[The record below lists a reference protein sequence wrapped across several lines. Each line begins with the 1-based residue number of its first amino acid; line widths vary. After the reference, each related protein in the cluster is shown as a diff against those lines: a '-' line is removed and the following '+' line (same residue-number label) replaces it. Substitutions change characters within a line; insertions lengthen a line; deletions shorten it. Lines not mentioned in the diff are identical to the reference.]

1 MKSWPEEDLVLY
13 LYGEHPRAGEIERA
27 LAEDPAL
34 ARRLERLRRDLA
46 PFDAQPLP
54 ELPADYE
61 ERVWSRLRPRL
72 AEPAPRRL
80 AARLLGAAPWRLAAL
95 AATLVAALAGA
106 WFAGRSAARHD
117 IAAELAGALPSA
129 LSPEA
134 RERLLLASVSGH
146 LESSALLLTDL
157 ANAPAG
163 GTLGDEPAWAKSL
176 LDSNRLYRQAA
187 ERAGQRRIVALLD
200 ELEPLLLELAHAP
213 ARGEVRDL
221 QHQIEERD
229 LLFKVRVL
237 GTRLAAGG
245 NARTPPARSL

>member
-13 LYGEHPRAGEIERA
+13 LYGEHPRAGEIERS

-46 PFDAQPLP
+46 PFDALALP

-61 ERVWSRLRPRL
+61 ERVWRQLRPRL
-72 AEPAPRRL
+72 AEPALPRL
-80 AARLLGAAPWRLAAL
+80 AGRWVGGGSWRLAAL

-106 WFAGRSAARHD
+106 YLAGRSAERHD
-117 IAAELAGALPSA
+117 LAPELAGALPSA
-129 LSPEA
+129 LTPAA
-134 RERLLLASVSGH
+134 RERLLLASVTGH
-146 LESSALLLTDL
+146 LESSAMLLTDL

-163 GTLGDEPAWAKSL
+163 GTLGDEPAWAESL
-176 LDSNRLYRQAA
+176 LTSNRLYRQAA
-187 ERAGQRRIVALLD
+187 ERSGQRRIVALLD

-221 QHQIEERD
+221 QHQLEQRD

-237 GTRLAAGG
+237 GTRLGAG
-245 NARTPPARSL
+245 NAATPPARSL